1 MVNDPIGDMLIQIKN
16 AALAKK
22 GVIEL
27 PYSKLKKA
35 LGDILVREGYVKSVE
50 KVGEDPKAML
60 KIKIQYNEA
69 GVSAI
74 SDLKRISKPGLRWY
88 VNKNKI
94 PTVVGG
100 MGIAILS
107 TPAGLM
113 TGKEAR
119 AKGTGGELL
128 CKIW

>member
-22 GVIEL
+22 DVIEL

-35 LGDILVREGYVKSVE
+35 LGEILAQEGYISSLA
-50 KVGEDPKAML
+50 KVGDDPKAML
-60 KIKIQYNEA
+60 RIGIKPA
-69 GVSAI
+69 AI
-74 SDLKRISKPGLRWY
+74 TDVKRVSKPGLRWY
-88 VNKNKI
+88 VNKSKI

-107 TPAGLM
+107 TPSGLM

-119 AKGTGGELL
+119 KKGIGGELL

>member
-16 AALAKK
+16 ASLAKK
-22 GVIEL
+22 AGLEL

-35 LGDILVREGYVKSVE
+35 LGDILVREGYVASVA

-60 KIKIQYNEA
+60 KITIQYRD
-69 GVSAI
+69 GVSVI
-74 SDLKRISKPGLRWY
+74 TDVKRVSKPGLRWY
-88 VNKNKI
+88 VNKSNI

-100 MGIAILS
+100 MGIAIIS

-119 AKGTGGELL
+119 KAGTGGELL

>member
-1 MVNDPIGDMLIQIKN
+1 MVNDQIGDMLIQIKN
-16 AALAKK
+16 ATLAKK
-22 GVIEL
+22 DSLEL

-35 LGDILVREGYVKSVE
+35 LGDILAREGYVAAVE
-50 KVGEDPKAML
+50 KVGDDPKALL
-60 KIKIQYNEA
+60 KIRIKYRDGIA
-69 GVSAI
+69 AI
-74 SDLKRISKPGLRWY
+74 TDVKRVSKPGLRWY
-88 VNKNKI
+88 VNKSNI

-119 AKGTGGELL
+119 KAGTGGELL

>member
-22 GVIEL
+22 DVIEV

-35 LGDILVREGYVKSVE
+35 LGDILVREGYVTSAE
-50 KVGEDPKAML
+50 KIGDDPKAML
-60 KIKIQYNEA
+60 KIKIQYRD
-69 GVSAI
+69 GVSAVT
-74 SDLKRISKPGLRWY
+74 DVKRISKPGLRWY
-88 VNKNKI
+88 VNKSNI

-100 MGIAILS
+100 MGIAVLS

-119 AKGTGGELL
+119 KKGTGGELL

>member
-1 MVNDPIGDMLIQIKN
+1 MVNDPIGDMIIQIKN

-22 GVIEL
+22 GSLEL

-35 LGDILVREGYVKSVE
+35 LADVLLAEGYIVSAQKTGV
-50 KVGEDPKAML
+50 DPKANL
-60 KIKIQYNEA
+60 KI
-69 GVSAI
+69 GVKYAEGQSVI
-74 SDLKRISKPGLRWY
+74 TDVKRISKPGLRWY
-88 VNKNKI
+88 VGKSDI

-107 TPAGLM
+107 TPLGLM
-113 TGKEAR
+113 TGKEAKKR
-119 AKGTGGELL
+119 GVGGELL

>member
-16 AALAKK
+16 ASLAKK
-22 GVIEL
+22 DSLEL

-35 LGDILVREGYVKSVE
+35 LGDILTREGYVTSVE
-50 KVGEDPKAML
+50 KIGDDPKAML
-60 KIKIQYNEA
+60 KIRIQYRD

-74 SDLKRISKPGLRWY
+74 TDVKRISKPGLRWY
-88 VNKNKI
+88 VNKSNI

-100 MGIAILS
+100 MGIAIIS

-119 AKGTGGELL
+119 TKGTGGELL

>member
-1 MVNDPIGDMLIQIKN
+1 MVSDPVGDMLIQIKN
-16 AALAKK
+16 ASLAKK
-22 GVIEL
+22 DVAL
-27 PYSKLKKA
+27 VPYSKLKKA
-35 LGDILVREGYVKSVE
+35 LGEILAREGYVTSVA

-60 KIKIQYNEA
+60 KIAIKYHDGI
-69 GVSAI
+69 SAI
-74 SDLKRISKPGLRWY
+74 TDVKRVSKPGLRWY
-88 VNKNKI
+88 VNKSNI

-119 AKGTGGELL
+119 QKGTGGELL

>member
-22 GVIEL
+22 ASIEL
-27 PYSKLKKA
+27 PYSKLKIA
-35 LGDILVREGYVKSVE
+35 LGEILVREGYVKSVE
-50 KVGEDPKAML
+50 KVGTDPKAML
-60 KIKIQYNEA
+60 KIMIQYTN
-69 GVSAI
+69 GLSAI
-74 SDLKRISKPGLRWY
+74 TDVKRVSKPGLRWY
-88 VNKNKI
+88 VNKSKI

>member
-16 AALAKK
+16 AAMAKK
-22 GVIEL
+22 ATIEL

-35 LGDILVREGYVKSVE
+35 LGDILLREEYITSVE
-50 KVGEDPKAML
+50 KTGEDPHAML
-60 KIKIQYNEA
+60 KVGIKYVS

-74 SDLKRISKPGLRWY
+74 TDLKRISKPGLRWY
-88 VNKNKI
+88 VNKSKI

-113 TGKEAR
+113 TGKEAKS
-119 AKGTGGELL
+119 KGTGGELL

>member
-22 GVIEL
+22 AVIEL

-69 GVSAI
+69 GASAI

-88 VNKNKI
+88 VNKTKI

>member
-22 GVIEL
+22 ASFEL

-35 LGDILVREGYVKSVE
+35 LGDVLVREGYIAQAE
-50 KVGEDPKAML
+50 KVGDDPKAML
-60 KIKIQYNEA
+60 KIKIQYKE

-74 SDLKRISKPGLRWY
+74 TDVKRISKPGLRWY
-88 VNKNKI
+88 VNKTKI